1 MGQSSFC
8 VGILSIPMFFFH
20 SGLWNFQREATPL
33 KMHPVTSINGG
44 YWYQV
49 DVVLSMDLGN
59 SLYEK
64 IGSLWIQGIYGY
76 PSAITFES
84 DNGQSHVNGGVDG
97 NRIYQLAS
105 FLSIVSLAYQR
116 LKTIWP
122 ICSPPSY
129 LDHLNADPQIIWQ
142 NAPEFP
148 TPCTDRQH
156 VAGCQLSRRRPPMLV
171 ALPKDL
177 DCRLCNPFPLIL
189 NALPPSFRCLGEV

>member
-84 DNGQSHVNGGVDG
+84 DSGQSHVNGGVDG

-116 LKTIWP
+116 FKNHMTHMFSAFIFGSFECW
-122 ICSPPSY
+122 SSN
-129 LDHLNADPQIIWQ
+129 HLTERTRIPNSMHRQATCRWLPAIPK
-142 NAPEFP
+142 A
-148 TPCTDRQH
+148 TPD
-156 VAGCQLSRRRPPMLV
+156 A
-171 ALPKDL
+171 
-177 DCRLCNPFPLIL
+177 
-189 NALPPSFRCLGEV
+189 RCFAQRFGL